1 MTTKNQLGLFSLTII
16 VVSLVI
22 GMGIFGTPAKV
33 AATSGTSIVFFAAWL
48 AGGLIALCGALTYAE
63 IGIRL
68 PATGG
73 YYKIFAECYHPS
85 IGFTVNALILISNA
99 ASLGVVALIGS
110 DYVSDLLFG
119 TPSGQ
124 VFNVLVALV
133 AVCLFYAVNFMGL
146 STSSGMQNIMT
157 VIKLAVMILLIASIV
172 KGVTVVPHGYTD
184 SAGVYKAGDHSGL
197 TLFLISLV
205 PVFFSYGGYQQTINF
220 GSEIKNTNILPKGI
234 IIGILVTIILYMG
247 INFAYTRVIGFEEMK
262 NVSAIGALLCE
273 AWFGATGAKFFDMLM
288 FLSVL
293 AYVNVTLMSNP
304 RVMYAMSEDR
314 VLPKFFSIRHPKTQ
328 ALTGGLTVFAAMTLI
343 ITFLG
348 KEIDNILGFT
358 MFLDSIG
365 MSVSAA
371 TIFILRK
378 RKKNQNMITGVWTK
392 WTPLLAGIFVLSYTG
407 IAVAVIIDKPM
418 AALTGVVLLLFF
430 ALLYFLFYHK
440 KQKPS

>member
-16 VVSLVI
+16 VVSLII

-33 AATSGTSIVFFAAWL
+33 AATSGTPLIFFAAWM

-73 YYKIFAECYHPS
+73 YYKIFSECYHPS
-85 IGFTVNALILISNA
+85 IGFTVNVLILISNA

-119 TPSGQ
+119 APSGQ
-124 VFNVLVALV
+124 VFNVMVALV
-133 AVCLFYAVNFMGL
+133 AVCLFYMVNFMGL
-146 STSSGMQNIMT
+146 STSSEMQNIMT
-157 VIKLAVMILLIASIV
+157 VLKLAVMLLLIASIMR
-172 KGVTVVPHGYTD
+172 GITIAPHGYLGN
-184 SAGVYKAGDHSGL
+184 ARVYNTGEYSGL
-197 TLFLISLV
+197 TLFFISLV

-220 GSEIKNTNILPKGI
+220 GNEIKNTNILPKGI
-234 IIGILVTIILYMG
+234 ITGIIVTIILYAG
-247 INFAYTRVIGFEEMK
+247 INYAYTRVIGFEEMK
-262 NVSAIGALLCE
+262 NASAIGALLCE

-304 RVMYAMSEDR
+304 RVMYAMSEDK

-328 ALTGGLTVFAAMTLI
+328 ALTGGLTVFAALTII

-358 MFLDSIG
+358 MFLDGIG

-378 RKKNQNMITGVWTK
+378 RKKNQSAVTGTWVR
-392 WTPLLAGIFVLSYTG
+392 WTPFLAGVFVLSYTG
-407 IAVAVIIDKPM
+407 IAIAVIIDKPM
-418 AALTGVVLLLFF
+418 AALSGVVLLLFF
-430 ALLYFLFYHK
+430 ASLYFIFYHK
-440 KQKPS
+440 KQKLS